1 LQDQQKPENSATM
14 LARFKE
20 KKTQRP
26 KKKDKLEWEKGKKR
40 KPPQKMEMERKQREE
55 RTSRQQH

>member
-1 LQDQQKPENSATM
+1 M